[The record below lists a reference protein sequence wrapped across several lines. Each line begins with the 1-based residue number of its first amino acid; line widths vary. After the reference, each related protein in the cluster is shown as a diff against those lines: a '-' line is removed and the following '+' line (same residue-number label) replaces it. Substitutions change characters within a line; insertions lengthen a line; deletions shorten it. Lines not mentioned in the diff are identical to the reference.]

1 LRRARSDKPQILILA
16 KIPDARQVEAW
27 SCLFRSDKEGGTAV
41 NRLADKVAII
51 TGGSRGI
58 GGATVKRFVE
68 EGAKVAI
75 FDVLKDEGD
84 RLAKELSDQGYEV
97 GYVNVDITNEL
108 EVADAVNGVVSKWGR
123 LDILVNNAAIPGA
136 NKLAHEMS
144 VEEWDRVFAV
154 NVKGS
159 FLCTKYAVVPMMKQ
173 NDGAIV
179 NFSSIYALIG
189 NDDIPAYH
197 ATKGAVLSM
206 TRTDAVCYAPH
217 GIRVNAVHPG
227 STMTELFLKAAD
239 TYPRGRQA
247 YLDMM
252 KEKHPLR
259 LGEPV
264 DVANCVLFLASDEAR
279 FVTGA
284 SLVVDG
290 GYTAQ

>member
-1 LRRARSDKPQILILA
+1 M
-16 KIPDARQVEAW
+16 
-27 SCLFRSDKEGGTAV
+27 
-41 NRLADKVAII
+41 NRLAGKVAII

-58 GGATVKRFVE
+58 GGASVKRFVE

-75 FDVLKDEGD
+75 FDVLKDEGE

-97 GYVNVDITNEL
+97 GYVNVDITNER

-136 NKLAHEMS
+136 NKFAHEMS

-173 NDGAIV
+173 SDGAIV

-206 TRTDAVCYAPH
+206 TRTDAVCYARH
-217 GIRVNAVHPG
+217 GIRVNTVHPG

>member
-1 LRRARSDKPQILILA
+1 MSRRGR
-16 KIPDARQVEAW
+16 R
-27 SCLFRSDKEGGTAV
+27 
-41 NRLADKVAII
+41 
-51 TGGSRGI
+51 
-58 GGATVKRFVE
+58 
-68 EGAKVAI
+68 VAI
-75 FDVLKDEGD
+75 FDVLKDEGE
-84 RLAKELSDQGYEV
+84 RLAKDLSGQNYDVVYSD
-97 GYVNVDITNEL
+97 VDITNEQ
-108 EVADAVNGVVSKWGR
+108 EVAQAVSAVLSKWGK

-136 NKLAHEMS
+136 NKFAHEIS

-159 FLCTKYAVVPMMKQ
+159 FLCTKYGVVPMMEQ
-173 NDGAIV
+173 NEGAIV

-197 ATKGAVLSM
+197 ATKGAILSM
-206 TRTDAVCYAPH
+206 TRTDAMCYARN

-227 STMTELFLKAAD
+227 STMTELFLKAAE
-239 TYPRGRQA
+239 TYPRGREA

-279 FVTGA
+279 FVTGT
-284 SLVVDG
+284 SLVMDG

>member
-1 LRRARSDKPQILILA
+1 M
-16 KIPDARQVEAW
+16 
-27 SCLFRSDKEGGTAV
+27 G
-41 NRLADKVAII
+41 RLEDKVTIV

-58 GGATVKRFVE
+58 GGATARRFIE
-68 EGAKVAI
+68 EGARVAI
-75 FDVLKDEGD
+75 FDVLVADGEK
-84 RLAKELSDQGYEV
+84 LARELSGDGSRAIFLK
-97 GYVNVDITNEL
+97 VDITSEA
-108 EVADAVNGVVSKWGR
+108 EVEAAVAKVVKKWGTV
-123 LDILVNNAAIPGA
+123 DVLVNNAAIPGA
-136 NKLAHEMS
+136 NKFAHECS
-144 VEEWDRVFAV
+144 ADDWDKVFAI

-159 FLCTKYAVVPMMKQ
+159 FLCTKYAVRPMMAQKS
-173 NDGAIV
+173 GAIV

-189 NDDIPAYH
+189 NDDIPPYH
-197 ATKGAVLSM
+197 ATKGAVLAM
-206 TRTDAVCYAPH
+206 TKTDALCYAPH

-239 TYPRGRQA
+239 TYPKGRQA

-264 DVANCVLFLASDEAR
+264 DVANCVLFLASEEAR

-284 SLVVDG
+284 SLVMDG

>member
-1 LRRARSDKPQILILA
+1 MK
-16 KIPDARQVEAW
+16 
-27 SCLFRSDKEGGTAV
+27 
-41 NRLADKVAII
+41 RLADKVAIV

-58 GGATVKRFVE
+58 GGATVKRFLE
-68 EGAKVAI
+68 EGARVAI
-75 FDVLKDEGD
+75 FDVLKDEAEH
-84 RLAKELSDQGYEV
+84 LAKELRDGGHDVDYA
-97 GYVNVDITNEL
+97 NVDITRES
-108 EVADAVNGVVSKWGR
+108 EVADAINQVVSKWGK

-136 NKLAHEMS
+136 NKLSHELS
-144 VEEWDRVFAV
+144 VEEWELVFNV

-173 NDGAIV
+173 KDGAIV
-179 NFSSIYALIG
+179 NFSSIYGLIG
-189 NDDIPAYH
+189 NDDIPTYH
-197 ATKGAVLSM
+197 ATKGAILAM

-217 GIRVNAVHPG
+217 GIRVNTVHPG

>member
-1 LRRARSDKPQILILA
+1 MK
-16 KIPDARQVEAW
+16 
-27 SCLFRSDKEGGTAV
+27 
-41 NRLADKVAII
+41 RLDDKVAIV
-51 TGGSRGI
+51 TGGARGI
-58 GGATVKRFVE
+58 CGATVKRFVE

-75 FDVLKDEGD
+75 FDVLKDEGEA
-84 RLAKELSDQGYEV
+84 LAKELQGKHYDV
-97 GYVNVDITNEL
+97 VYRNVDITNERD
-108 EVADAVNGVVSKWGR
+108 VADGVNAVVSKWGK

-136 NKLAHEMS
+136 NKFAHEMS

-206 TRTDAVCYAPH
+206 TRTDAICYARN

-227 STMTELFLKAAD
+227 STMTELFLKAAE

-279 FVTGA
+279 FVTGT
-284 SLVVDG
+284 SLIMDG

>member
-1 LRRARSDKPQILILA
+1 MK
-16 KIPDARQVEAW
+16 
-27 SCLFRSDKEGGTAV
+27 
-41 NRLADKVAII
+41 RLAGKIAIV

-68 EGAKVAI
+68 EGARVAI
-75 FDVLKDEGD
+75 FDVLKEEGE
-84 RLAKELSDQGYEV
+84 RLATDLSGRGYEV
-97 GYVNVDITNEL
+97 DYLCVDITNER
-108 EVADAVNGVVSKWGR
+108 EVSVAVDAVASKWGK

-136 NKLAHEMS
+136 NKFAHELA
-144 VEEWDRVFAV
+144 VEDWDRVFSV

-173 NDGAIV
+173 NEGAIV
-179 NFSSIYALIG
+179 NFSSIYGLIG

-197 ATKGAVLSM
+197 ATKGAILAM
-206 TRTDAVCYAPH
+206 TKTDAMCYARH
-217 GIRVNAVHPG
+217 GIRVNTVHPG
-227 STMTELFLKAAD
+227 STMTELFLKAAE

-290 GYTAQ
+290 GYTSQ

>member
-1 LRRARSDKPQILILA
+1 MK
-16 KIPDARQVEAW
+16 
-27 SCLFRSDKEGGTAV
+27 
-41 NRLADKVAII
+41 RLADKVAIV

-75 FDVLKDEGD
+75 FDVLKDEGEA
-84 RLAKELSDQGYEV
+84 LAKELQGKHYDV
-97 GYVNVDITNEL
+97 VYRNVDITNER
-108 EVADAVNGVVSKWGR
+108 EVADAVSAVLSKWSK

-136 NKLAHEMS
+136 NKFAHEMS

-159 FLCTKYAVVPMMKQ
+159 FLCTKYAVAPMMKQ

-206 TRTDAVCYAPH
+206 TRTDAICYARN

-227 STMTELFLKAAD
+227 STMTELFLKAAE

-279 FVTGA
+279 FVTGT
-284 SLVVDG
+284 SLIMDG

>member
-1 LRRARSDKPQILILA
+1 MK
-16 KIPDARQVEAW
+16 
-27 SCLFRSDKEGGTAV
+27 
-41 NRLADKVAII
+41 RLADKVAIV

-68 EGAKVAI
+68 DGARVAI
-75 FDVLKDEGD
+75 FDVLKDDGE
-84 RLAKELSDQGYEV
+84 RLAKALMDKGHDVVYL
-97 GYVNVDITNEL
+97 NVDITNERD
-108 EVADAVNGVVSKWGR
+108 VADAVNGVVSRWGR
-123 LDILVNNAAIPGA
+123 LDILVNNAAIPGI
-136 NKLAHEMS
+136 NKFAHEIS
-144 VEEWDRVFAV
+144 VEEWDLVFAV

-173 NDGAIV
+173 HDGAIV

-206 TRTDAVCYAPH
+206 TRTDAMCYARH
-217 GIRVNAVHPG
+217 GIRVNAIHPG

>member
-1 LRRARSDKPQILILA
+1 MAGRLQDQISI
-16 KIPDARQVEAW
+16 V
-27 SCLFRSDKEGGTAV
+27 
-41 NRLADKVAII
+41 

-58 GGATVKRFVE
+58 GAATVRRFVE

-75 FDVLKDEGD
+75 FDVLVDDGEA
-84 RLAKELSDQGYEV
+84 LAKELGDDV
-97 GYVNVDITNEL
+97 VFMKVDITSEA
-108 EVADAVNGVVSKWGR
+108 EVESAVAKVLSKWGT
-123 LDILVNNAAIPGA
+123 LDILVNNAGIPGA
-136 NKLAHEMS
+136 NKFAHECS
-144 VEEWDRVFAV
+144 VEDWDRVFAI

-159 FLCTKYAVVPMMKQ
+159 FLCTKYAVRPMMEKKA
-173 NDGAIV
+173 GSIV
-179 NFSSIYALIG
+179 NFSSIYALTG
-189 NDDIPAYH
+189 NDDIPPYH

-206 TRTDAVCYAPH
+206 TKTDAICYAPH

-227 STMTELFLKAAD
+227 STMTELFLKAAE
-239 TYPRGRQA
+239 TYPKGKQA

-264 DVANCVLFLASDEAR
+264 DVANCVLFLASEEAR

-290 GYTAQ
+290 GYTVQ